1 MVCEYVGSLFV
12 GHCPAD
18 ALLEHFYNFIKYLNL
33 SLDNLLNLG
42 MDRPNVNKIFERE
55 LEMERNNNSF
65 ISSGGCPLHTVHNSF
80 GKGMTS
86 LKERIDL
93 DQFVIDLHFFFELS
107 AARRED
113 FEAMSS
119 ITDASVHYLL
129 KTLRKQVA
137 QYRKGACSNLRTVC
151 KHQNVFLE

>member
-1 MVCEYVGSLFV
+1 MVYEYACSLFV
-12 GHCPAD
+12 GRCPAE
-18 ALLEHFYNFIKYLNL
+18 ALLEHFYHFIRDLNL

-86 LKERIDL
+86 SKESINL

-113 FEAMSS
+113 FKAMSS
-119 ITDASVHYLL
+119 INDVSVHYLL
-129 KTLRKQVA
+129 K
-137 QYRKGACSNLRTVC
+137 
-151 KHQNVFLE
+151 H